1 MKGPPPDSLQNR
13 REKPVMH
20 MYAHKCTMQVA
31 NRLCEMA
38 ATSKDGDEDMVPGLQ
53 FGDAPS
59 STG

>member
-1 MKGPPPDSLQNR
+1 MGPPPDSLQNR
-13 REKPVMH
+13 REKPAMH

-31 NRLCEMA
+31 QRLYEMA
-38 ATSKDGDEDMVPGLQ
+38 AASKDGDEDMVPRIQ